1 MHLWKDHQVDTDL
14 LSCDKCDFRSES
26 ILKMEM
32 HQEIHSADRSHVC
45 PICKK
50 VRTIITKGK
59 GGLSLWV
66 ITAIN
71 WCPTKFE

>member
-26 ILKMEM
+26 ILKIEM

-45 PICKK
+45 PICQK
-50 VRTIITKGK
+50 VRTIIIKV
-59 GGLSLWV
+59 L
-66 ITAIN
+66 
-71 WCPTKFE
+71 